1 MKHGLI
7 IFIVLSF
14 CATAVFC
21 VWYYADNTRYE
32 IVEIKNRPYKIDRK
46 TGRVWKFYYYST
58 GTGVTETMQKEIKE
72 TNKFP
77 KRSGVPWK
85 PSPTKKGFGKISPE
99 RELELLDQVIAE
111 KEREAEE
118 LRKERPSSQR

>member
-21 VWYYADNTRYE
+21 VWYYAGNMRYK

-46 TGRVWKFYYYST
+46 TGQVWKFYSYST
-58 GTGVTETMQKEIKE
+58 GTGVAKTMQIEIKE

-77 KRSGVPWK
+77 KRWSPRSGELP
-85 PSPTKKGFGKISPE
+85 PAGKLSE
-99 RELELLDQVIAE
+99 RQLEILDQVIAE

-118 LRKERPSSQR
+118 LRK

>member
-21 VWYYADNTRYE
+21 VWYYAGNTRYK

-46 TGRVWKFYYYST
+46 TGQVWKFYSYST
-58 GTGVTETMQKEIKE
+58 RTGVTETIQKEIKE

-77 KRSGVPWK
+77 KRWSPRSGEL
-85 PSPTKKGFGKISPE
+85 SPMSGKLS
-99 RELELLDQVIAE
+99 REEKLELLDQVIAE
-111 KEREAEE
+111 RKEREAEE
-118 LRKERPSSQR
+118 LRK